1 MGVIKGE
8 RTGIKL
14 HLIDMEE
21 RDKKD
26 WEKFRAN
33 TSDRIVREEVELI
46 SQLHSKYFKHK
57 YKVPCS
63 CSPKTIQGWI
73 EDLNDVYNGIK
84 DPL

>member
-1 MGVIKGE
+1 
-8 RTGIKL
+8 
-14 HLIDMEE
+14 MEE

-26 WEKFRAN
+26 WEKFRAS